1 MMSMNATTDT
11 TPNHEPPAAAP
22 GFERRTR
29 DGRDEFVFRLDRSTP
44 IVAAIAFAVG
54 VIVGFALD

>member
-1 MMSMNATTDT
+1 MMTMNTTTDT
-11 TPNHEPPAAAP
+11 TPNHDPAAAEP

-29 DGRDEFVFRLDRSTP
+29 DGRDEFVFRFDRSTP
-44 IVAAIAFAVG
+44 IVAALAFAAG